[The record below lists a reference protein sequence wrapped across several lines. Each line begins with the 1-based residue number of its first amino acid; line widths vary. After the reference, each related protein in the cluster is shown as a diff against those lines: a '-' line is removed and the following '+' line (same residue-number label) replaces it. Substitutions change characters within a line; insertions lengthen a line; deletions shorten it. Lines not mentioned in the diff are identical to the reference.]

1 MWLTILSMIQKAGV
15 LFNHMATPK
24 TIKRVAPPD
33 YEFDEPM
40 FSLRKIKVAATSY
53 VEAKELAAE
62 AMPGWVPIR
71 AFQSQFCKTWSV
83 NLMRRRLT
91 DI

>member
-1 MWLTILSMIQKAGV
+1 MIQKAGV
-15 LFNHMATPK
+15 LFNHMASPK

-83 NLMRRRLT
+83 NMMRRRLT